1 MKIAPINNSL
11 KYISNQKISRQAN
24 NVGGNYLASGGIIT
38 SSVTMQ
44 QLDIIPSFV
53 LPIITVI
60 AGLGVLLLTKL
71 GINRFSRLSKSPDT
85 NNEENGLNKNSQTQV
100 LEKTVK
106 EPERN
111 TEVASQI
118 NSEIMKEEKTEEKS
132 VQEEEISDELKT
144 LLKTKLGNIPLY
156 WATFYDL
163 GFKLSN
169 TEFGKVIDYY
179 MQLQL
184 QEDDNQ
190 QIPMHKFSSKEMNTV
205 ITNLRNYP
213 DLVAELM
220 TKRDINGEIPIHKY
234 INDDYTLEN
243 YENFKTIFFALDN
256 NAQLKGKTLL
266 TVFNAKNSKGVSAID
281 WLKEYRKYDKTNGER
296 VPFADTQLTLLR
308 MTKEDYEKNAHEKYT
323 PFIPLSDMKRKTE
336 ITEKI
341 AQAGSVNFDSIMQ
354 ILNDETVRKSKGFEL
369 NYSENYAA
377 EIIDFLISFANS
389 DERKTILS
397 KLKNLDNIDY
407 DKINSFGISTIELIM
422 NSEDDELLDFIKDK
436 KFIYHPELDYT
447 FNNIQN
453 SDFKEKIKALNFEFL
468 ELKDAIYRQSAKDL
482 EKYISQ
488 TDSPLYKKDVN
499 GLDIKVPSGVIIR
512 PSFFKV
518 YDKYYFRI
526 VPRWLN
532 ECL

>member
-11 KYISNQKISRQAN
+11 KYISNQKISRQVK
-24 NVGGNYLASGGIIT
+24 NVDGKYLASGGIIT
-38 SSVTMQ
+38 SSVAMQ
-44 QLDIIPSFV
+44 QLGIIPSFA
-53 LPIITVI
+53 LPIIAVI
-60 AGLGVLLLTKL
+60 TALGALFATKL
-71 GINRFSRLSKSPDT
+71 GINKFRRPPKSPDT
-85 NNEENGLNKNSQTQV
+85 NNKENSLNENSQTQV
-100 LEKTVK
+100 LEKTV
-106 EPERN
+106 EELERN

-118 NSEIMKEEKTEEKS
+118 NSEIIEEEKTEEKS
-132 VQEEEISDELKT
+132 VQEEDISDELKT
-144 LLKTKLGNIPLY
+144 LLKTRLGNIPLY
-156 WATFYDL
+156 WPTFYDL
-163 GFKLSN
+163 GFNLSN
-169 TEFGKVIDYY
+169 IELGKAIDYY

-184 QEDDNQ
+184 QEDENQ
-190 QIPMHKFSSKEMNTV
+190 QIPMHKFCSKEMDTV

-220 TKRDINGEIPIHKY
+220 TKRDVNGEIPIHKY

-243 YENFKTIFFALDN
+243 YENFKTIFFALDTKG
-256 NAQLKGKTLL
+256 QLKGKTLL

-341 AQAGSVNFDSIMQ
+341 AQAGNVNFDSIMQ
-354 ILNDETVRKSKGFEL
+354 ILNDETVQKSKGFEL

-377 EIIDFLISFANS
+377 EIIDFLINFANS

-397 KLKNLDNIDY
+397 KLKDLDNIDY

-422 NSEDDELLDFIKDK
+422 NSEDDELLDVLKDK
-436 KFIYHPELDYT
+436 KFIYHQELDYT

-453 SDFKEKIKALNFEFL
+453 SKFKEKIKALNFEFL

>member
-1 MKIAPINNSL
+1 MRITPVDNGL
-11 KYISNQKISRQAN
+11 KYISKQKISKQ
-24 NVGGNYLASGGIIT
+24 VKSTSGNYLASGGIVT
-38 SSVTMQ
+38 SSVALQ
-44 QLDIIPSFV
+44 QLDIISSFA
-53 LPIITVI
+53 LPQIAIIT
-60 AGLGVLLLTKL
+60 GLGVLLLTKL
-71 GINRFSRLSKSPDT
+71 GINRFSRPSKSPDT
-85 NNEENGLNKNSQTQV
+85 DNEENSLNKNSQTQV
-100 LEKTVK
+100 LEESIE

-111 TEVASQI
+111 TEI
-118 NSEIMKEEKTEEKS
+118 EEDEKIEEKP
-132 VQEEEISDELKT
+132 VQEEDISDELKT
-144 LLKTKLGNIPLY
+144 LLKTRLGNISLY
-156 WATFYDL
+156 WDTFYDL

-169 TEFGKVIDYY
+169 REFGKAMDYY

-184 QEDDNQ
+184 QEDENQ
-190 QIPMHKFSSKEMNTV
+190 QIPMHKFSSKEIVNV

-243 YENFKTIFFALDN
+243 YENFKTIFFALDS
-256 NAQLKGKTLL
+256 NAQLKCKTLL

-296 VPFADTQLTLLR
+296 VPFADTQLSLLR
-308 MTKEDYEKNAHEKYT
+308 MIKEDYEKNAHEKYT
-323 PFIPLSDMKRKTE
+323 PFIPLSDMKRRME
-336 ITEKI
+336 ITGKI
-341 AQAGSVNFDSIMQ
+341 AQVGNVNFDSIMQ
-354 ILNDETVRKSKGFEL
+354 ILNDETVQKSKGFEL
-369 NYSENYAA
+369 NYSENYVA
-377 EIIDFLISFANS
+377 EIIDFLINFANS

-397 KLKNLDNIDY
+397 KLKDLDNIDY
-407 DKINSFGISTIELIM
+407 DKVNSFGISTIELIM
-422 NSEDDELLDFIKDK
+422 NSEDDELLDVIKDK

-453 SDFKEKIKALNFEFL
+453 SEFKEKIKALNFEFL
-468 ELKDAIYRQSAKDL
+468 ELRDAIYRQSAKDL
-482 EKYISQ
+482 EKYISH

-518 YDKYYFRI
+518 YDKCYFRI

>member
-1 MKIAPINNSL
+1 MKIAPVNNSL
-11 KYISNQKISRQAN
+11 KYISNQKISRQVK
-24 NVGGNYLASGGIIT
+24 NVGGKYLASGGIIT
-38 SSVTMQ
+38 SSVAMQ
-44 QLDIIPSFV
+44 QLGIIPSFA
-53 LPIITVI
+53 LPIIAVI
-60 AGLGVLLLTKL
+60 TALGALFATKL
-71 GINRFSRLSKSPDT
+71 GINKFSRLPKSPDT

-100 LEKTVK
+100 LEKTIEK
-106 EPERN
+106 PERN
-111 TEVASQI
+111 TEIASQI
-118 NSEIMKEEKTEEKS
+118 NSEIMEEEKTEEKS
-132 VQEEEISDELKT
+132 VQEDISNELKT
-144 LLKTKLGNIPLY
+144 LLKTRLGNIPLY

-169 TEFGKVIDYY
+169 IEFGKAMDYY

-184 QEDDNQ
+184 QEDENQ
-190 QIPMHKFSSKEMNTV
+190 QIPMHKFSSKEMDTV

-234 INDDYTLEN
+234 INDYYTLEN
-243 YENFKTIFFALDN
+243 YENFKTIFFALDTKG
-256 NAQLKGKTLL
+256 QLKGKTLL

-296 VPFADTQLTLLR
+296 VPFADTQLSLLR
-308 MTKEDYEKNAHEKYT
+308 MIKEDYEKNAHEKYT

-341 AQAGSVNFDSIMQ
+341 AQAGNVNFDSIMQ
-354 ILNDETVRKSKGFEL
+354 ILNNETVQKSKGFEL

-377 EIIDFLISFANS
+377 EIIDFLINFANS

-397 KLKNLDNIDY
+397 KLKDLDNIDY

-422 NSEDDELLDFIKDK
+422 NSEDDELLDVIKDK

-453 SDFKEKIKALNFEFL
+453 SEFKEKIKALNFEFL

-499 GLDIKVPSGVIIR
+499 GLDIKAPSGEILR
-512 PSFFKV
+512 PSFLKV
-518 YDKYYFRI
+518 YSKYYFRI

>member
-1 MKIAPINNSL
+1 MRITPVDNGL
-11 KYISNQKISRQAN
+11 KYISNQKISRQVK
-24 NVGGNYLASGGIIT
+24 NVGGKYLVSGGIIT
-38 SSVTMQ
+38 SSVAIQ
-44 QLDIIPSFV
+44 QLGIIPSFA
-53 LPIITVI
+53 LPIIAVI
-60 AGLGVLLLTKL
+60 TALGALFATKL
-71 GINRFSRLSKSPDT
+71 GINKFSRLPKSPDT
-85 NNEENGLNKNSQTQV
+85 NNEENSLNENSQTQV
-100 LEKTVK
+100 LEKTVE

-111 TEVASQI
+111 TEI
-118 NSEIMKEEKTEEKS
+118 EEDEKIEEEP
-132 VQEEEISDELKT
+132 VQEEDISDELKT
-144 LLKTKLGNIPLY
+144 LLKTRLGNISLY
-156 WATFYDL
+156 WDTFYDL

-169 TEFGKVIDYY
+169 IEFGKAMDYY

-184 QEDDNQ
+184 QEDENQ

-243 YENFKTIFFALDN
+243 YENFKTIFFALDS
-256 NAQLKGKTLL
+256 NAQLKCKTLL

-296 VPFADTQLTLLR
+296 VPFADTQLSLLR
-308 MTKEDYEKNAHEKYT
+308 MIKEDYEKNAHEKYT
-323 PFIPLSDMKRKTE
+323 PFIPLSDMKRRME
-336 ITEKI
+336 ITGKI
-341 AQAGSVNFDSIMQ
+341 AQVGNVNFDSIMQ
-354 ILNDETVRKSKGFEL
+354 ILNDETVQKSKGFEL
-369 NYSENYAA
+369 NYSENYVA
-377 EIIDFLISFANS
+377 EIIDFLINFANS

-397 KLKNLDNIDY
+397 KLKDLDNIDY
-407 DKINSFGISTIELIM
+407 DKVNSFGISTIELIM
-422 NSEDDELLDFIKDK
+422 NSEDNELLDVIKDK

-453 SDFKEKIKALNFEFL
+453 SEFKEKIKALNFEFL
-468 ELKDAIYRQSAKDL
+468 ELRDAIYRQSAKDL
-482 EKYISQ
+482 EKYISH

-518 YDKYYFRI
+518 YDKCYFRI

>member
-1 MKIAPINNSL
+1 MKIAPVNNSL
-11 KYISNQKISRQAN
+11 KYISNQKISRQVK
-24 NVGGNYLASGGIIT
+24 NVDGKYLASGGIIT
-38 SSVTMQ
+38 SSVAMQ
-44 QLDIIPSFV
+44 QLGIIPSFA
-53 LPIITVI
+53 LPIIAVI
-60 AGLGVLLLTKL
+60 TALGALFATKL
-71 GINRFSRLSKSPDT
+71 GINKFSRLPKSPDT
-85 NNEENGLNKNSQTQV
+85 NNEENGLNENSQTQV
-100 LEKTVK
+100 LEKTIEK
-106 EPERN
+106 PERN
-111 TEVASQI
+111 TEIASQI
-118 NSEIMKEEKTEEKS
+118 NSEIMEEEKTEKKS
-132 VQEEEISDELKT
+132 VQEDISDELKT
-144 LLKTKLGNIPLY
+144 LLKTRLGNIPLY

-169 TEFGKVIDYY
+169 TEFGKAMDYY

-184 QEDDNQ
+184 QEDENQ

-308 MTKEDYEKNAHEKYT
+308 MIKEDYEKNVHEKYT

-354 ILNDETVRKSKGFEL
+354 ILNNETVQKSKGFEL

-377 EIIDFLISFANS
+377 EIIDFLINFANS

-397 KLKNLDNIDY
+397 KLKDLDNIDY
-407 DKINSFGISTIELIM
+407 DKINSFGISTIELVM
-422 NSEDDELLDFIKDK
+422 NSEDDELLDVIKDK
-436 KFIYHPELDYT
+436 KFIYHQELDYT

-518 YDKYYFRI
+518 YDKYYFLI
-526 VPRWLN
+526 VPRGLN